1 MRRAR
6 LFLAIVGYYVFLKR
20 FIKKSFTVVFYSIT
34 ELNDTAIDTYS
45 LKLQIFKFNR
55 LYLFFFH
62 HASCNIGLKTGF
74 LSQFLII

>member
-20 FIKKSFTVVFYSIT
+20 FIKKSFSVVFYSST
-34 ELNDTAIDTYS
+34 ELKDTAIDTYS

-55 LYLFFFH
+55 HDHFFFH
-62 HASCNIGLKTGF
+62 HDSCNIGLKTGF